1 MTVIEVGIKIAIFK
15 KVKKQERGGFVVRKN
30 KMVGVPDILEKTGSA
45 IISYFYSCKI
55 NKGKLAK

>member
-1 MTVIEVGIKIAIFK
+1 
-15 KVKKQERGGFVVRKN
+15 VKKQERGGFVVRKN
-30 KMVGVPDILEKTGSA
+30 KMVAVPDILEKTGSA